1 MSTYKI
7 VGPLNVVGHEPG
19 DIVSDDDLDGCDIE
33 HLIGAGHL
41 ADTKSKTAK
50 VDTAASNQED

>member
-1 MSTYKI
+1 MNTYKI

-19 DIVSDDDLDGCDIE
+19 EIVSDDDLKGCDIE

-41 ADTKSKTAK
+41 ASTKSKTTK
-50 VDTAASNQED
+50 VDPATSTQED

>member
-1 MSTYKI
+1 VNTYKI

-19 DIVSDDDLDGCDIE
+19 DVVSDDDLEGCDIE

-41 ADTKSKTAK
+41 ASTKSKTTK
-50 VDTAASNQED
+50 VETAISIQED

>member
-1 MSTYKI
+1 VNTYKI

-19 DIVSDDDLDGCDIE
+19 EIVSDDDLKGCDIE

-41 ADTKSKTAK
+41 ASTKSKTTK
-50 VDTAASNQED
+50 VESATSTQED

>member
-1 MSTYKI
+1 MNTYKI

-19 DIVSDDDLDGCDIE
+19 EIVNDDDLKGCDIE

-41 ADTKSKTAK
+41 ASTKSKTTK
-50 VDTAASNQED
+50 VESATSTQED

>member
-1 MSTYKI
+1 VNTYKI

-19 DIVSDDDLDGCDIE
+19 EIVSDDDLEGCDIE

-41 ADTKSKTAK
+41 ASTKSKTTPVEKA
-50 VDTAASNQED
+50 TPTQED

>member
-1 MSTYKI
+1 VNTYKI

-19 DIVSDDDLDGCDIE
+19 EIVSDDDLKGCDIE

-41 ADTKSKTAK
+41 ASTKSKTTK
-50 VDTAASNQED
+50 VDPATSTQED

>member
-1 MSTYKI
+1 VNTYKI

-19 DIVSDDDLDGCDIE
+19 EIVSDDDLEGCDIE

-41 ADTKSKTAK
+41 ASTKSKTTK
-50 VDTAASNQED
+50 VDPATSTQED

>member
-1 MSTYKI
+1 VNTYKI

-19 DIVSDDDLDGCDIE
+19 QIVSDDDLKGCDIQ

-41 ADTKSKTAK
+41 ASTKSKTNK
-50 VDTAASNQED
+50 VESATSTQED